1 MSSAIVLTKTFS
13 KSKETCE
20 VPKDYNEINS
30 HNLFLFNKSYLAS
43 LRANTARVKNRSAV
57 RGGGKKPTSQKGGGA
72 SRKGTIRSPLF
83 TGGGQ
88 IFGPTKRNYNQKV
101 NKKQIKLALCY
112 AINEQ
117 AKRGSLFV
125 VDALEVESKKT
136 KDAKKLL
143 NNLKTRDCLIVVK
156 EFNENTFLA
165 FRNISNCYVIEER
178 DLNAYLVASFYSIV
192 MEKEVFESIT
202 KKDTKTTSKEQ
213 KV

>member
-1 MSSAIVLTKTFS
+1 MSNAIVLTKTFS

-20 VPKDYNEINS
+20 LPKEYGEINS

-57 RGGGKKPTSQKGGGA
+57 SGGGKKPTAQKGGGA

-83 TGGGQ
+83 VGGGQ
-88 IFGPTKRNYNQKV
+88 VFGPTKRNYNQKV
-101 NKKQIKLALCY
+101 NKKQIKLALNY

-125 VDALEVESKKT
+125 VDKLEVASKKT
-136 KDAKKLL
+136 KDAKKILDNL
-143 NNLKTRDCLIVVK
+143 NARDCLIVVK
-156 EFNENTFLA
+156 EFNEDTFLA
-165 FRNISNCYVIEER
+165 FRNISTCYVIEER
-178 DLNAYLVASFYSIV
+178 ELNAYLMSSFYSIV
-192 MEKEVFESIT
+192 MEKEVFESVT
-202 KKDTKTTSKEQ
+202 KQDTKTTSKEQ